1 MADDS
6 KRDKLIAAKE
16 AWAREGRRPK
26 GGPGSGEGRRLPP
39 GQREVRDFPVLD
51 LGQQPNLSRK
61 EWRLSVS
68 GLVEHPI
75 DWSWDDFLAQPQV
88 TLVSDIHCVTS
99 WSRYGNSWQ
108 GVSARHLLEVVR
120 PRPEA
125 KFLMLKSYDGYST
138 NVSLARFAE
147 DDVLLAHSWDGR
159 ALERQ
164 HGGPVRVVLPSL
176 YFWKSAKWLRHIT
189 VMAQDAPGF
198 WEARGYHMNGDPWDE
213 ERYGRP

>member
-1 MADDS
+1 MTDES

-26 GGPGSGEGRRLPP
+26 GGAEAGAGRRLPP
-39 GQREVRDFPVLD
+39 GQREVHDFPVLD

-68 GLVEHPI
+68 GLVERPI

-99 WSRYGNSWQ
+99 WSRYDNTWQ
-108 GVSARHLLEVVR
+108 GVSARHLLDVAR

-125 KFLMLKSYDGYST
+125 KFLMLKSFDGYST
-138 NVSLARFAE
+138 NVPLARFAE
-147 DDVLLAHSWDGR
+147 EDVLLAHSWEGR

-213 ERYGRP
+213 ERYGSP

>member
-1 MADDS
+1 MTDES

-16 AWAREGRRPK
+16 SWAREGRRPK
-26 GGPGSGEGRRLPP
+26 GGAEAGAGRRLPP
-39 GQREVRDFPVLD
+39 GQREVHDFPVLD

-68 GLVEHPI
+68 GLVERPI

-99 WSRYGNSWQ
+99 WSRYDNTWQ
-108 GVSARHLLEVVR
+108 GVSARHLLDVAR

-125 KFLMLKSYDGYST
+125 KFLMLKSFDGYST
-138 NVSLARFAE
+138 NVPLARFAE
-147 DDVLLAHSWDGR
+147 EDVLLAHSWEGR

-213 ERYGRP
+213 ERYGTP